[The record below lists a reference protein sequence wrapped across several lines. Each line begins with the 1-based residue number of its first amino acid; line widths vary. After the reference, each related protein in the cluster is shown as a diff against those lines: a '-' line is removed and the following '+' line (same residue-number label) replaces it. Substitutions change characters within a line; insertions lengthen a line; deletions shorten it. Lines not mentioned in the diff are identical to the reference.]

1 MIDVGLGDVGVAL
14 EAAVLLVHHEAAY
27 VGPALNGLLSAL
39 QDQVLSV
46 TGLTFLVKGVLSR

>member
-14 EAAVLLVHHEAAY
+14 EAAVLLVHHEAAH

-39 QDQVLSV
+39 QNQVSV
-46 TGLTFLVKGVLSR
+46 MGLTFLIIRVLLW